1 MFNNVLLISLFWFL
15 AVIGTISIIEAIVN
29 WVVNCGKKSGDMYV
43 MLTVKNQQDS
53 VEGLLRSVVWQNL
66 HRENGGNIPQIVV
79 IDLGSVDDTPNIL
92 RRIADDYS
100 FVHITDR
107 EGCISWLKKMVN

>member
-1 MFNNVLLISLFWFL
+1 MFNNILLISLFWFL
-15 AVIGTISIIEAIVN
+15 TTVGAISLIENIVN
-29 WVVNCGKKSGDMYV
+29 WILSRGKKSSDMYV
-43 MLTVKNQQDS
+43 VLTVKNQQDT

-79 IDLGSVDDTPNIL
+79 IDLGSIDDTPNIL
-92 RRIADDYS
+92 KRIADDYK

-107 EGCISWLKKMVN
+107 DGYINWIKKMVN